1 MPVTESMLHQPSKGR
16 QSQPDQKAVKEVLV
30 QLAVVVLALVVV
42 PVVAPVVVPVM
53 APVVVP
59 VVVAIP
65 VMVMFKP
72 TIIAVPVTCKEP
84 LSIVMRWHPFSPLV
98 RW

>member
-1 MPVTESMLHQPSKGR
+1 MFLYNPKRTAR
-16 QSQPDQKAVKEVLV
+16 EVLV
-30 QLAVVVLALVVV
+30 QLAVVVFALVVV
-42 PVVAPVVVPVM
+42 PVMAPVVVPVM

-59 VVVAIP
+59 VVVAVP

-72 TIIAVPVTCKEP
+72 TIIAVPVTCKEL
-84 LSIVMRWHPFSPLV
+84 LSTVMRWHPFSPLV